1 MAGWIRVD
9 FKWGGGCGDGDDDDD
24 DDDDDDADDD
34 ADDNHHLSNIE
45 IHPLWLLLTA
55 TRANPAE
62 M

>member
-9 FKWGGGCGDGDDDDD
+9 FKWGGGCGDDDDDD
-24 DDDDDDADDD
+24 DDDD